1 MKLTRLLKVMST
13 GEDVR
18 AVKDRLVELGYL
30 HKSTHN
36 MFGYDTKRAVKAFQK
51 AKEIQVDG
59 IVGEETWGM
68 LFPEAVNEPEPKPS
82 DGDRITNG
90 IAIPSNIGIEA
101 AKAISEELVS
111 LPDNRYHAVML
122 ALKEAYDPTVKQSF
136 PLSLYIRGGNLYN
149 KDLSR
154 NVITKK
160 IINDGAKRQPE
171 YYTGGSKEM
180 MLTAVSLYP
189 DTSGADC
196 SGGVVGILRRLK
208 LVTASFDKTAD
219 SLCSS
224 SHSSEIKKAELQA
237 GDFVGRSGHVGLY
250 VGGGYVVE
258 WVGQR
263 YGCQLT
269 KLDDRRAWDFID
281 KKMRKLSAWTKFRK
295 PRYY

>member
-1 MKLTRLLKVMST
+1 MKLNRLLKVMST

-36 MFGYDTKRAVKAFQK
+36 MFGYDTQRAVRAFQK
-51 AKEIQVDG
+51 YKGIQVDG

-68 LFPEAVNEPEPKPS
+68 LFPEAANEPEPMPS

-90 IAIPSNIGIEA
+90 IAIPTNIGIEA
-101 AKAISEELVS
+101 ARAISEEMVA

-122 ALKEAYDPTVKQSF
+122 ALREAYDPVVKQSF

-160 IINDGAKRQPE
+160 TINDGAARQPE
-171 YYTGGSKEM
+171 YYAGGSKEM
-180 MLTAVSLYP
+180 MLEAVTKYP

-196 SGGVVGILRRLK
+196 SGGVVGILRK
-208 LVTASFDKTAD
+208 IGVVKNNFDVTANTLCGSGCSKAIDKA
-219 SLCSS
+219 
-224 SHSSEIKKAELQA
+224 ALQPA
-237 GDFVGRSGHVGLY
+237 DFVGREGHVGMY

-258 WVGQR
+258 WAGQR

-269 KLDDRRAWDFID
+269 KLDDRRVWDFVD